1 MIVVSA
7 LSHCF
12 SFSLKEKSTKARIV
26 FTAALLH
33 LNMWPLYLTFMS
45 AHITRDADSSD
56 KCSHH
61 KTENV
66 HLFFILFYSHACTVD
81 CVFNSIKYLCPIEV
95 MLFRQYYAAVY
106 FSECQCWFHLL
117 LAFCFALLWSALH
130 YCKNKNAVSFMIINQ

>member
-1 MIVVSA
+1 
-7 LSHCF
+7 
-12 SFSLKEKSTKARIV
+12 
-26 FTAALLH
+26 
-33 LNMWPLYLTFMS
+33 MS

-95 MLFRQYYAAVY
+95 MLFVSITQLFTSVNVSAGFISCLHFV
-106 FSECQCWFHLL
+106 LL
-117 LAFCFALLWSALH
+117 CYGQLCTIVKIKMLFLL
-130 YCKNKNAVSFMIINQ
+130 